1 MKKKLLIIV
10 LVLLMLITSFFVLT
24 KKPKIKYKKLKELNY
39 NVTYKQ
45 AFPDENLRRGVLL
58 CIMRNKCGA
67 TEANNSIYQNY
78 NYHYHGGS
86 CYNLEN
92 YLSTK
97 NYVNSNDGTAITES
111 DLITKENETISK
123 VDLDRL
129 ELLLTNDCLE
139 NVNSLEG
146 IEYLSNIKV
155 AVLPKVEQE
164 NVDFSYNKELLRL
177 YLNTGKLNGTSIIKT
192 VNLDQNTKLKEI
204 ELILDRNIAHNL
216 NLSHLTSLELLNIY
230 QSKAQN
236 VILPNNVKD
245 VKLEANGIE
254 NITLPEGIE
263 KVNLSANKI
272 ENIIIPSSV
281 KKLNLESNKI
291 PHIDLPEG
299 IEEVNLDRNKLTSL
313 VVPSSVKKLYAS
325 TNKISNVQL
334 QPGIKRLSLSENELT
349 NITLPEGVE
358 NVSLSNNK
366 LTNLVIPNSV
376 KEIYASSNLL
386 NNIVVPSGVKKIH
399 LPYNKIS
406 NITLSDTLKEVDL
419 SYNKIFDIILSEALE
434 TVNLSNNNITNID
447 LNNSINIRNLYLSSN
462 PLQSIDVTKLLNLQ
476 GLSLNKTKI
485 KDNIDLKNNVNLEHF
500 GVSGKEEG
508 EEPRVEN
515 FDFTNN
521 LKLRSINIGD
531 RNLKNF
537 DLGKYVNL
545 RGIALTNNIMN
556 PNLDLSKFTNL
567 SYLDLQ
573 NNKLTNV
580 KLPDK
585 YITEDYNGYELNAN
599 EYIKLKVK
607 KNSYVTI
614 PKNYINNKEIT
625 LTDYRY
631 GVDYKSYFT
640 RNGETY
646 VFHKVGKEKYYAIG
660 IPVSNYSTHHFIWT
674 YEIEVENGEEDSFN
688 PSINQGNYTP
698 LINEEI
704 PVDNLKEMITNL
716 PTNIKNFEVLS
727 QNTFTDKGEKVVKVR
742 ITFSDDTFKEV
753 DIPVKVYEKED
764 ILPTVTVN
772 PETLEILDK
781 KSLNIN
787 ITRFYAKE
795 DNIDNTNFIKT
806 VRDNLVSYEYLNKAN
821 GLTYNSN
828 GIAGVI
834 DYLFTGTEEEHTFN
848 ITYKEKGNIYTFNK
862 NISIKLL
869 RDTDK
874 DGIADKDDDD
884 KDGDGYSNAVEIA
897 RGSDPYNKDSFPD
910 MSKKDELDN
919 LVKQLEKLIEDT
931 KNNPF
936 DTKNKLDVDNLKNNF
951 LPGKVTEKDNIKTSY
966 DNTTS
971 DTELVK
977 LKEKVKE
984 IIDDIKKEINKL
996 RDKANFE
1003 ELDKEINKAV
1013 DNSYIDI
1020 DIKPLID
1027 KIKEAKDL
1035 DRNTATQE
1043 EVDKLTKEIKELR
1056 EKIIIDKTKLKEK
1069 IKELEQSISD
1079 KLCKSEECKTLL
1091 NESKSLYDKTLISK
1105 KEMLDMIDKID
1116 DVLKNNMN
1124 NPNTG
1129 IKTYSLV
1136 ILFIIF
1142 ISYIVFKKKKSYIR

>member
-1 MKKKLLIIV
+1 MKKKLLIVV

-39 NVTYKQ
+39 NLTYKQ

-67 TEANNSIYQNY
+67 TEANNSIY
-78 NYHYHGGS
+78 
-86 CYNLEN
+86 EN
-92 YLSTK
+92 YYYHLKSGEPYYEKNYFSTK
-97 NYVNSNDGTAITES
+97 DYITSNYGTAITES
-111 DLITKENETISK
+111 DLITKENEIISK
-123 VDLDRL
+123 VDLDKL
-129 ELLLTNDCLE
+129 QVLLANDTKKD
-139 NVNSLEG
+139 VKSFQG
-146 IEYLSNIKV
+146 IEYLPNLKIFLIQKSTV
-155 AVLPKVEQE
+155 E
-164 NVDFSYNKELLRL
+164 NVDLSYNKELIRL
-177 YLNTGKLNGTSIIKT
+177 YLNRNKYNDTATLKT

-204 ELILDRNIAHNL
+204 ELKLDRNIARNL
-216 NLSHLTSLELLNIY
+216 DLSHLTSLETLDIY
-230 QSKAQN
+230 ESKVKN
-236 VILPNNVKD
+236 VILPNTVK
-245 VKLEANGIE
+245 VIKLKYNIIE
-254 NITLPEGIE
+254 NITLPNGIE
-263 KVNLSANKI
+263 EVDLYANRI

-281 KKLNLESNKI
+281 KKLNLKSNKI

-299 IEEVNLDRNKLTSL
+299 IEEVNLDGNKLTSL

-325 TNKISNVQL
+325 ENKISNVQL
-334 QPGIKRLSLSENELT
+334 QPGIKMLSLSNNELT

-358 NVSLSNNK
+358 NVYLSNNK
-366 LTNLVIPNSV
+366 LTSLIIPNSV
-376 KEIYASSNLL
+376 KEIYANYNLL
-386 NNIVVPSGVKKIH
+386 NNIVVPSGVKTLK
-399 LPYNKIS
+399 LSNNKIS

-419 SYNKIFDIILSEALE
+419 SYNKISDIILSEALE
-434 TVNLSNNNITNID
+434 TVNLSNNNNITNID
-447 LNNSINIRNLYLSSN
+447 LNNSINIRNLDLSSN
-462 PLQSIDVTKLLNLQ
+462 PLQLIDVTKLLNLQ

-485 KDNIDLKNNVNLEHF
+485 KDNIDLKNNVNLEYF

-567 SYLDLQ
+567 SYLALQ

-585 YITEDYNGYELNAN
+585 YITNDYNGYELNAN

-674 YEIEVENGEEDSFN
+674 YEIEVENGEEDTFN
-688 PSINQGNYTP
+688 PNIAQGNYTP

-704 PVDNLKEMITNL
+704 PVNKLKEMITNL
-716 PTNIKNFEVLS
+716 PANIKNFEVLS
-727 QNTFTDKGEKVVKVR
+727 TNTFADKGDKTIKVR

-753 DIPVKVYEKED
+753 DIPIKVYEKED
-764 ILPTVTVN
+764 ILPTVNVT
-772 PETLEILDK
+772 PETLEVIDK
-781 KSLNIN
+781 KPVNIN
-787 ITRFYAKE
+787 ITRNYTKE
-795 DNIDNTNFIKT
+795 DNVDNTNFIKT

-828 GIAGVI
+828 SVTGVI

-874 DGIADKDDDD
+874 DGTPDKDDDD
-884 KDGDGYSNAVEIA
+884 KDGDGFSNAVEIA
-897 RGSDPYNKDSFPD
+897 RGSDLYNKDSLPD

-936 DTKNKLDVDNLKNNF
+936 DTKNKIDVDNLKNNF
-951 LPGKVTEKDNIKTSY
+951 LPVKVTEKDNIKGSY
-966 DNTTS
+966 SATTS
-971 DTELVK
+971 DTELLK
-977 LKEKVKE
+977 LIEKTKKE
-984 IIDDIKKEINKL
+984 IDDIKTEINKL

-1003 ELDKEINKAV
+1003 ELDKEIKKEV
-1013 DNSYIDI
+1013 DNSY
-1020 DIKPLID
+1020 KELID

-1035 DRNTATQE
+1035 DRNTSTQE
-1043 EVDKLTKEIKELR
+1043 EVDKLTKEIKDLR
-1056 EKIIIDKTKLKEK
+1056 EKIVTDKEELKKK
-1069 IKELEQSISD
+1069 IEELEKAISD
-1079 KLCKSEECKTLL
+1079 KLCKSEECNTLL
-1091 NESKSLYDKTLISK
+1091 KEAKDLYDKDFIL
-1105 KEMLDMIDKID
+1105 KEDMFNMIKRID
-1116 DVLKNNMN
+1116 DLLEKEKRIT
-1124 NPNTG
+1124 NPKTG
-1129 IKTYSLV
+1129 IKTYSLI

-1142 ISYIVFKKKKSYIR
+1142 VSYIVFKKNKNYVR

>member
-1 MKKKLLIIV
+1 MKKNKLLIIV

-39 NVTYKQ
+39 NVTYKE

-58 CIMRNKCGA
+58 CIMRNKCDE
-67 TEANNSIYQNY
+67 TQANNYMYKYSTY
-78 NYHYHGGS
+78 NINQGSYYNDEHYW
-86 CYNLEN
+86 
-92 YLSTK
+92 STK
-97 NYVNSNDGTAITES
+97 AYSTSNYGIVITDQE
-111 DLITKENETISK
+111 IETKENEIISK
-123 VDLDRL
+123 VDLDKL
-129 ELLLTNDCLE
+129 QVLLANDKE
-139 NVNSLEG
+139 KDVKSFQG
-146 IEYLSNIKV
+146 IEYLPNLKIFLIQKSTV
-155 AVLPKVEQE
+155 E
-164 NVDFSYNKELLRL
+164 NVDLSYNKELIRL
-177 YLNTGKLNGTSIIKT
+177 YLNRNKYNGTATLKT
-192 VNLDQNTKLKEI
+192 VNLEQNTKLKEI
-204 ELILDRNIAHNL
+204 ELRLDRNIAHNL

-230 QSKAQN
+230 QSQAQN

-254 NITLPEGIE
+254 NITLPEGIVN
-263 KVNLSANKI
+263 VNLNRNKI
-272 ENIIIPSSV
+272 ANIIIPSSV
-281 KKLNLESNKI
+281 KKLNLEWNKI
-291 PHIDLPEG
+291 PHIELPEG

-313 VVPSSVKKLYAS
+313 VVPSSVKKLSAT

-334 QPGIKRLSLSENELT
+334 QPGIKSVSLSENELT

-358 NVSLSNNK
+358 NVYLSNNK
-366 LTNLVIPNSV
+366 LTSLVIPNSV
-376 KEIYASSNLL
+376 KNLYAGSNLL
-386 NNIVVPSGVKKIH
+386 NNIIVPSGVKEIH

-419 SYNKIFDIILSEALE
+419 SYNKIFDITLSEALE
-434 TVNLSNNNITNID
+434 IVNLSNNNITNID
-447 LNNSINIRNLYLSSN
+447 LNNSINIRSLDLSSN
-462 PLQSIDVTKLLNLQ
+462 PLQSIDVTKLLNLRV
-476 GLSLNKTKI
+476 LSLMETKI
-485 KDNIDLKNNVNLEHF
+485 KENIDLKNNVNLEYF

-515 FDFTNN
+515 FDFSSNI
-521 LKLRSINIGD
+521 KLEGLSIGD

-537 DLGKYVNL
+537 NIKKYFNL
-545 RGIALTNNIMN
+545 KGLYLKNNIMN
-556 PNLDLSKFTNL
+556 PNLDLSEFTNL
-567 SYLDLQ
+567 SYINLQ

-585 YITEDYNGYELNAN
+585 YITEDYNGYELNGN

-607 KNSYVTI
+607 KNSYVRI

-674 YEIEVENGEEDSFN
+674 YEIEVENGEEHTFN
-688 PSINQGNYTP
+688 PVFDQGNYTP

-704 PVDNLKEMITNL
+704 TINKLKEMITNL
-716 PTNIKNFEVLS
+716 PANIKNFEVLS
-727 QNTFTDKGEKVVKVR
+727 QNTFTDKGDKTIKVR
-742 ITFSDDTFKEV
+742 ITFNDDTFKEV

-764 ILPTVTVN
+764 ILPTVTVT
-772 PETLEILDK
+772 PETLELIEK
-781 KSLNIN
+781 KSVNIN

-795 DNIDNTNFIKT
+795 DNIDPTNFIKT

-828 GIAGVI
+828 SVTGVI

-848 ITYKEKGNIYTFNK
+848 ITYKEQGKIYTFNK

-874 DGIADKDDDD
+874 DGTPDKDDDD
-884 KDGDGYSNAVEIA
+884 KDGDGFSNAVEIA
-897 RGSDPYNKDSFPD
+897 RGSDPYDKTSLPD

-931 KNNPF
+931 KENPF
-936 DTKNKLDVDNLKNNF
+936 DNKNKLDVDNLKNNY
-951 LPGKVTEKDNIKTSY
+951 LPLKVTEKDNIKGSY
-966 DNTTS
+966 SATTS

-977 LKEKVKE
+977 LIEKTKKE
-984 IIDDIKKEINKL
+984 IDDIKKEINKL
-996 RDKANFE
+996 RDKANFD
-1003 ELDKEINKAV
+1003 ELDKEINKEV
-1013 DNSYIDI
+1013 DNSY
-1020 DIKPLID
+1020 KELID

-1035 DRNTATQE
+1035 DRDTSTQE
-1043 EVDKLTKEIKELR
+1043 EVDKITKEIKDLR
-1056 EKIIIDKTKLKEK
+1056 EKIVTDKEELKKK
-1069 IKELEQSISD
+1069 IEELEKAISD
-1079 KLCKSEECKTLL
+1079 KLCKSESCKTLL

-1105 KEMLDMIDKID
+1105 KEMFDMIDKID
-1116 DVLKNNMN
+1116 DLLDKEKRIT

-1129 IKTYSLV
+1129 IKTYSLIIV
-1136 ILFIIF
+1136 FIIF
-1142 ISYIVFKKKKSYIR
+1142 ISYLVFKKKKSYIR